1 LDVCT
6 GREFIPADRG
16 PQIPLDTLR
25 YDSQTK
31 SIQRWSGHN
40 WVAQRTPKTLIA
52 ETRKLIELRDAA
64 TAVIGAQRDNQP
76 AADREQLRGHLNHLC
91 DRYVEK
97 HGPINRFPWVYPN
110 PVTQGRHDKKVGAAE
125 ERWPSSCVRAYQ
137 AGGAKIGTPLL
148 DQTQRPVAA
157 PSYHVHQPTSA

>member
-110 PVTQGRHDKKVGAAE
+110 PVTQGRHEKKVGAAE
-125 ERWPSSCVRAYQ
+125 ERC
-137 AGGAKIGTPLL
+137 
-148 DQTQRPVAA
+148 PVAA
-157 PSYHVHQPTSA
+157 FVRIKQVGPNSVPHYLTKPSGLLLRRPTCAPANFRL